1 MHKLGLQAASIT
13 MPSVEIIDILRV
25 VAICAFAG
33 GTSFAGGLI
42 ARYINFSDNQ
52 VLFFTAFGA
61 GILISAAIFGMVIE
75 AEKTLGI
82 ILTLSAFVAGSIIFT
97 LADVIAERRGG
108 GAGILLGIGL
118 DSIPESLA
126 IGASIAAGTGFV
138 IALLIGIQNVPEGIA
153 SYREMI
159 SGKTTAFG
167 GSKRK
172 GLIAIGFVSV
182 LPIVLGL
189 IGLFF
194 VQDMQV
200 VIALTLAISAG
211 GIFYMLFYDMIPKA
225 HKERKWLPAFG
236 AVLGFIIGFA
246 FVRLFG

>member
-1 MHKLGLQAASIT
+1 
-13 MPSVEIIDILRV
+13 MPSIEIIEIVRV
-25 VAICAFAG
+25 VGICAFAG

-42 ARYINFSDNQ
+42 AKYVNFSDRQ

-75 AEKTLGI
+75 SEKTLGT
-82 ILTLSAFVAGSIIFT
+82 ILTLGAFVAGSIVFII
-97 LADVIAERRGG
+97 ADVIAEHKGG

-126 IGASIAAGTGFV
+126 IGASVAAGAGFV

-153 SYREMI
+153 SFREMT
-159 SGKTTAFG
+159 SGKTTAFR

-172 GLIAIGFVSV
+172 ALIAIGFVSV
-182 LPIVLGL
+182 IPIILGL

-194 VQDMQV
+194 VQGMQV
-200 VIALTLAISAG
+200 VIALTLAISG
-211 GIFYMLFYDMIPKA
+211 RHFLY
-225 HKERKWLPAFG
+225 
-236 AVLGFIIGFA
+236 AVLRHDTKSSQRKKMAAHIWS
-246 FVRLFG
+246 

>member
-1 MHKLGLQAASIT
+1 
-13 MPSVEIIDILRV
+13 MPSIDIIDILRV

-33 GTSFAGGLI
+33 GTSFAGALI
-42 ARYINFSDNQ
+42 ARYINFTDRQ

-75 AEKTLGI
+75 AEKALGI
-82 ILTLSAFVAGSIIFT
+82 IMTLIAFVAGAIIFT
-97 LADVIAERRGG
+97 LADVIAEHKGG

-126 IGASIAAGTGFV
+126 IGASIAGGAGFA

-153 SYREMI
+153 SFREMT
-159 SGKTTAFG
+159 SGNTTAFR

-172 GLIAIGFVSV
+172 ALIAIGFVSV
-182 LPIVLGL
+182 LPIILGL

-194 VQDMQV
+194 VQGMQV

-225 HKERKWLPAFG
+225 HKERNWLADIWSRPW
-236 AVLGFIIGFA
+236 IYYRICPC
-246 FVRLFG
+246 

>member
-1 MHKLGLQAASIT
+1 MQSI
-13 MPSVEIIDILRV
+13 EIIDIVRV

-42 ARYINFSDNQ
+42 AKYINFTERQ
-52 VLFFTAFGA
+52 LLFFTAFGA
-61 GILISAAIFGMVIE
+61 GILLSAAIFGMVIE
-75 AEKTLGI
+75 AEQTLGI
-82 ILTLSAFVAGSIIFT
+82 MMTLGAFVAGSIIFT
-97 LADVIAERRGG
+97 VADVLAEHKGG

-126 IGASIAAGTGFV
+126 IGASVAGGAGFV

-153 SYREMI
+153 SFREMT
-159 SGKTTAFG
+159 SDKTSAFR

-172 GLIAIGFVSV
+172 ALIAIGFVSV
-182 LPIVLGL
+182 IPIILGL

-194 VQDMQV
+194 VQGMQV

-225 HKERKWLPAFG
+225 HKERKWLPTFG

-246 FVRLFG
+246 LVRLIR

>member
-1 MHKLGLQAASIT
+1 MQSI
-13 MPSVEIIDILRV
+13 EIIDIVRV

-42 ARYINFSDNQ
+42 ARYINFSERQ

-61 GILISAAIFGMVIE
+61 GILLSAAIFGMVIE
-75 AEKTLGI
+75 AEQTLGI
-82 ILTLSAFVAGSIIFT
+82 IMTLGAFVAGSIIFT
-97 LADVIAERRGG
+97 VADVLAEHKGG

-126 IGASIAAGTGFV
+126 IGASVAGGAGFV

-153 SYREMI
+153 SFREMT
-159 SGKTTAFG
+159 SDKTSAFR

-172 GLIAIGFVSV
+172 ALIAIGFVSV
-182 LPIVLGL
+182 IPIILGL

-194 VQDMQV
+194 VQGMQV

-225 HKERKWLPAFG
+225 HKERKWLPTFG

-246 FVRLFG
+246 LVRLIR

>member
-1 MHKLGLQAASIT
+1 MQSI
-13 MPSVEIIDILRV
+13 EIIDIVRV

-42 ARYINFSDNQ
+42 ARYINFSERQ

-61 GILISAAIFGMVIE
+61 GILLSAAIFGMVIE
-75 AEKTLGI
+75 AEQTLGI
-82 ILTLSAFVAGSIIFT
+82 IMTLGAFVAGSIIFT
-97 LADVIAERRGG
+97 VADVLAEHKGG

-126 IGASIAAGTGFV
+126 IGASVAGGAGFV

-153 SYREMI
+153 SFREMT
-159 SGKTTAFG
+159 SSKTNAFG

-172 GLIAIGFVSV
+172 ALIAIGFVSV
-182 LPIVLGL
+182 IPIILGL

-194 VQDMQV
+194 VQGMQV

-225 HKERKWLPAFG
+225 HKERKWLPTFG

-246 FVRLFG
+246 LVRLFR

>member
-1 MHKLGLQAASIT
+1 
-13 MPSVEIIDILRV
+13 MPSIEIIDILRV
-25 VAICAFAG
+25 IAICAFAG

-42 ARYINFSDNQ
+42 ARYINFSERQ

-82 ILTLSAFVAGSIIFT
+82 VMTLGAFLAGSIVFT
-97 LADVIAERRGG
+97 IADVFAEHKGG

-126 IGASIAAGTGFV
+126 IGASVAAGPGFV
-138 IALLIGIQNVPEGIA
+138 IALLIGIQNIPEGIA
-153 SYREMI
+153 SFREMT

-172 GLIAIGFVSV
+172 AFIAIGIVSV
-182 LPIVLGL
+182 IPIFLGL

-194 VQDMQV
+194 IQGMQV

-211 GIFYMLFYDMIPKA
+211 GIFYMLYYDMIPKA
-225 HKERKWLPAFG
+225 HKERKWLPTFG

-246 FVRLFG
+246 LVRLIR

>member
-1 MHKLGLQAASIT
+1 MSNI
-13 MPSVEIIDILRV
+13 EIIDIVRV

-33 GTSFAGGLI
+33 GTSFVGGLI
-42 ARYINFSDNQ
+42 AKYINFSERQ
-52 VLFFTAFGA
+52 MLFFTAFGA

-75 AEKTLGI
+75 AEKTLGVVM
-82 ILTLSAFVAGSIIFT
+82 TLVAFVAGSIIFT
-97 LADVIAERRGG
+97 IADVLAEHKGG

-126 IGASIAAGTGFV
+126 IGASVAGGAGFV

-153 SYREMI
+153 SFREMT
-159 SGKTTAFG
+159 SDKTSAFR

-172 GLIAIGFVSV
+172 ALIAIGFVSV
-182 LPIVLGL
+182 IPIILGL

-194 VQDMQV
+194 LQGMQG

-225 HKERKWLPAFG
+225 HKERKWLPTFG

-246 FVRLFG
+246 LVRLIR